1 MNGTTRT
8 LPRLD
13 IVWRCVR
20 VTYRV
25 PGPPP
30 APPCHL
36 TWRIAH
42 HRSTPASSA
51 ITLRQQS
58 PRRSPDPTGAMVT
71 ILVAGAACRAPAG
84 GRYRLPRPRKAR
96 RRHASTIRWKLR
108 SNARTERRGPKTAQ
122 GVRERR
128 PAGPRRPPVVLRQS
142 HRRILSAHFRRHS
155 DTGRLTAWPT
165 VRDIAHRSA
174 SVLRVSDHL
183 ALTLARSIR
192 AERARAG
199 LSQAQL
205 AHRLGWSQQVQA
217 SIETGGRRLYAHE
230 LPDICRALGVPLA
243 TLLIGASPED
253 LEALGV

>member
-1 MNGTTRT
+1 MS
-8 LPRLD
+8 
-13 IVWRCVR
+13 
-20 VTYRV
+20 
-25 PGPPP
+25 P
-30 APPCHL
+30 A
-36 TWRIAH
+36 IAP
-42 HRSTPASSA
+42 TN
-51 ITLRQQS
+51 TLRALS
-58 PRRSPDPTGAMVT
+58 TAF
-71 ILVAGAACRAPAG
+71 
-84 GRYRLPRPRKAR
+84 RYDA
-96 RRHASTIRWKLR
+96 
-108 SNARTERRGPKTAQ
+108 
-122 GVRERR
+122 
-128 PAGPRRPPVVLRQS
+128 
-142 HRRILSAHFRRHS
+142 
-155 DTGRLTAWPT
+155 LTAWST
-165 VRDIAHRSA
+165 VRDIAPRSA

>member
-1 MNGTTRT
+1 MCRCYVPRFRAAART
-8 LPRLD
+8 SVSPHVAHRTSPADSCIKCHHSLSA
-13 IVWRCVR
+13 VR
-20 VTYRV
+20 SSTLRPERRYGDDLGRRE
-25 PGPPP
+25 PP
-30 APPCHL
+30 AG
-36 TWRIAH
+36 
-42 HRSTPASSA
+42 
-51 ITLRQQS
+51 
-58 PRRSPDPTGAMVT
+58 RRSAADMVCRDPGMPVD
-71 ILVAGAACRAPAG
+71 
-84 GRYRLPRPRKAR
+84 AR
-96 RRHASTIRWKLR
+96 FHYSVEDAVEGT
-108 SNARTERRGPKTAQ
+108 TERRGPKTAQ
-122 GVRERR
+122 GARERR
-128 PAGPRRPPVVLRQS
+128 PTGPRRPPVVLRQS
-142 HRRILSAHFRRHS
+142 LRRILSAHFRRHS
-155 DTGRLTAWPT
+155 DTGRLTAWST